1 MRRVLA
7 LAGVAMLTMGAQTPE
22 RSPSPAPGFSQ
33 PRASQPQRPCLTPEE
48 ARGLVQFIL
57 PAVVDG
63 LARQCRGA
71 LPSSAYLRSQATGDL
86 SDRLRRDGEPSW
98 PVARRAMEKLQGREL
113 PTPLGEGFT
122 KRVAEGTAAEIVLRE
137 FDRADCRETSALVGG
152 LAPLPSANMA
162 DVFASILAIGAR
174 KEPDAPL
181 RICAPAATR

>member
-1 MRRVLA
+1 MRRVLG
-7 LAGVAMLTMGAQTPE
+7 LAGAAVLTIGAQA
-22 RSPSPAPGFSQ
+22 PSPAPGFSQ
-33 PRASQPQRPCLTPEE
+33 QRTSQPQRACLTTEE

-71 LPSSAYLRSQATGDL
+71 LPSSAYLRSQATGEL
-86 SDRLRRDGEPSW
+86 SDRLRRDGDPSW

-122 KRVAEGTAAEIVLRE
+122 KRVAEGTAAEMVLRE

-152 LAPLPSANMA
+152 LAPLPSTNMA
-162 DVFASILAIGAR
+162 EVFAAILVIGAR
-174 KEPDAPL
+174 KEPNAPL
-181 RICAPAATR
+181 RICAPTRER